1 MKILNCRINVAKKYH
16 EAISKIEYIKDQKI
30 YVLELNDGYK
40 FSWEG
45 THNVY
50 TNQRD
55 LLFDI
60 RNIVFPEKQ
69 AEKQAETKAETKAE
83 KPKKTRKK
91 KVTIRKKEQEEC
103 IIVTSF
109 LTGTKTIE
117 ELYKEFSV
125 QYVKDTLKKYDLK
138 NYNYANFKDVRMKT
152 IFGCLRFY
160 KKPELIRLFEMLY
173 TLEDNVKVIEVEV
186 KAKNEKKTEKVVDIK
201 EAKKSN
207 ALPSYHIGME
217 AINDVVKVLKTP
229 RKVMMEIKKLEE
241 KAKKAQ

>member
-1 MKILNCRINVAKKYH
+1 MKIINCKVNVAKKYH

-30 YVLELNDGYK
+30 YILELNDGYK
-40 FSWEG
+40 FNWEG
-45 THNVY
+45 TQNVY
-50 TNQRD
+50 TNQKD

-60 RNIVFPEKQ
+60 RNIVFP
-69 AEKQAETKAETKAE
+69 EKQAETKAETKAE

-109 LTGTKTIE
+109 LTGTKTIQ

-125 QYVKDTLKKYDLK
+125 QVVKDTLKKYDLK

-173 TLEDNVKVIEVEV
+173 TLEDSVKIVEVEV
-186 KAKNEKKTEKVVDIK
+186 KAKNDKKTEKVVDIK

-207 ALPSYHIGME
+207 TLPSYHIGME

-229 RKVMMEIKKLEE
+229 KKVMMEIKELEE
-241 KAKKAQ
+241 KEKAQKAQ